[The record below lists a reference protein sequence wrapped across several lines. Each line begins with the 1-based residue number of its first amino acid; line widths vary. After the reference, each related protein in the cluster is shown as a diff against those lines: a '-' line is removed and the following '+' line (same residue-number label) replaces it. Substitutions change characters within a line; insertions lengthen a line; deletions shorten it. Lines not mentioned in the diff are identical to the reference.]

1 MYTKYDLIEKTFE
14 DLKMVA
20 IELGID
26 DEGRTKD
33 QLIYDILDHQV
44 EHPEL
49 MKKQS
54 DAAPKKRGRKP
65 KAQNTE
71 INNGGNEP
79 VNNNAEQQQQQQP
92 KKKRNRIAKEDA
104 NKTQEIPFPSE
115 EANHEPIKN
124 EGGNKKREKRPR
136 ITQEQKENRE
146 NKEPVKAQEPV
157 APKAQEA
164 PKEQREQRE
173 PREFKEPEQQR
184 EHKEHKDFREGKEP
198 REPKGSQE

>member
-1 MYTKYDLIEKTFE
+1 MYTKYDLIEKSFE

-65 KAQNTE
+65 KAQNAE
-71 INNGGNEP
+71 NNNNNGGNETA
-79 VNNNAEQQQQQQP
+79 NKAANNAEQQQPQQQQPQQQAQQQQQP
-92 KKKRNRIAKEDA
+92 KKKRNRIVKEEPAKA
-104 NKTQEIPFPSE
+104 QEIPFPNE
-115 EANHEPIKN
+115 EAAQEPVKN
-124 EGGNKKREKRPR
+124 EGGKKREKRPR
-136 ITQEQKENRE
+136 ITQEQK
-146 NKEPVKAQEPV
+146 QEQ
-157 APKAQEA
+157 K
-164 PKEQREQRE
+164 
-173 PREFKEPEQQR
+173 
-184 EHKEHKDFREGKEP
+184 
-198 REPKGSQE
+198 